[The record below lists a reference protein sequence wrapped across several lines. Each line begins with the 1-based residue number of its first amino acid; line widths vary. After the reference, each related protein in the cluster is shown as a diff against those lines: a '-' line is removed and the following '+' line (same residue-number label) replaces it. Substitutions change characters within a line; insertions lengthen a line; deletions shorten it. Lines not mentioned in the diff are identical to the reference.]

1 MHCAVEVVGLVI
13 LCLPVGK
20 VPASLGEASRKSAIC
35 LGEVALRS
43 TARNLR
49 KALRARSVAFINST
63 SPSRRHAEPF
73 LSLSRAARQSREHR
87 IWVKTS
93 SLPDVPA
100 AC

>member
-1 MHCAVEVVGLVI
+1 VHCAVEVVGLVI

-63 SPSRRHAEPF
+63 S
-73 LSLSRAARQSREHR
+73 RAARQSREHR